1 MWGSHCGL
9 TGYTYI
15 MACFGKR
22 LSLHLSLQRH
32 RDSRDQHRVMAT
44 SNCFQPH
51 PLQTFLLAGEI
62 PLRKLMH
69 CICGSSCRP
78 FIPCKTVCFSETETQ
93 HKVKSLICLS
103 QHIPSVQSTGFV
115 LFFVLVLQFKGALP
129 PSRHILA
136 PEVLTILSSNL

>member
-1 MWGSHCGL
+1 MRGSHCGL

-15 MACFGKR
+15 MACFGER

-44 SNCFQPH
+44 SNWFQPH

-62 PLRKLMH
+62 TLRKLTH

-78 FIPCKTVCFSETETQ
+78 FIPCKTVCFSETE
-93 HKVKSLICLS
+93 LICPS

-136 PEVLTILSSNL
+136 LEVLTILSSNL